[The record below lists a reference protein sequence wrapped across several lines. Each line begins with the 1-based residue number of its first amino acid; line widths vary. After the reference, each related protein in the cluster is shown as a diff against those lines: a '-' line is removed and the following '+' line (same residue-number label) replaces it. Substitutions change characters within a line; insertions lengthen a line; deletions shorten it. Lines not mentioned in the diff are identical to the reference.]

1 MLIHK
6 DIAKEALVA
15 IKNKLDEKDV
25 TLVGDSKAREIIPD
39 MEKATD
45 ADWATEYLD
54 YKMSVKIVD
63 SVEEAIDHIYKY
75 STGHSECIVTENA
88 GTASV
93 RTRAKIIKI
102 APRLLLDKFVFFSI
116 AMLLSYK
123 RYI

>member
-88 GTASV
+88 GTAEKFMNQVDSAAV
-93 RTRAKIIKI
+93 YLNASTRFTDGGEF
-102 APRLLLDKFVFFSI
+102 P
-116 AMLLSYK
+116 
-123 RYI
+123 